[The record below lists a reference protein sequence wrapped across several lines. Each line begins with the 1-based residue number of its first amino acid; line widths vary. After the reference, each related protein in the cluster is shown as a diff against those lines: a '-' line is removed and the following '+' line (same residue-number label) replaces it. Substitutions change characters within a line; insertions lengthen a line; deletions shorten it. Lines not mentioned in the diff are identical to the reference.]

1 MNQITSS
8 TPFRLEISMDHQV
21 LEVFKNHEKIHSFSI
36 STSAKGMG
44 FAEGSLRTPTGT
56 FRIAEKIGAGEPLLT
71 IFKGRKPV
79 GTWDQQPSD
88 KDLILTRILRLDG
101 LDPENANSLDRY
113 IYLHGTNQEELI
125 GTPSSHG
132 CIRLKNHDMLELFN
146 LVPENTE
153 VVIHPI
159 SIPKNKILFIDCDS
173 TLSAI
178 EGIDEI
184 AKLSDPST
192 YAKVV
197 ELTNLAMNGEVPLD
211 EVFKKRMQ
219 IIRPTQE
226 MITTVSQQYIN
237 HSVNGAKLCIDTARR
252 NHWEIVI
259 ISGGFEPIIRP
270 FAKQL
275 GIQHI
280 EAVPLFFDDCGRYSG
295 YGEDYPTTRNMGKNE
310 IIQEWKQALM
320 PKRVIM
326 VGDGI
331 SDLETK
337 PDVDLMI
344 GYGGVVERAEVRACA
359 DHYLKDLNELCRFLS

>member
-1 MNQITSS
+1 MNPMTSS

-21 LEVFKNHEKIHSFSI
+21 LEVLKNDEKIRSFPI

-44 FAEGSLRTPTGT
+44 FTEGSLRTPTGS
-56 FRIAEKIGAGEPLLT
+56 FRIAEKIGAGAPLLT
-71 IFKGRKPV
+71 VFKGRKPV
-79 GTWDQQPSD
+79 GTWDQQPGD
-88 KDLILTRILRLDG
+88 EDLILTRILRLDG
-101 LDPENANSLDRY
+101 LDPENANTLQRF

-132 CIRLKNHDMLELFN
+132 CIRLKNQDIAELFD
-146 LVPENTE
+146 LVPENSE

-159 SIPKNKILFIDCDS
+159 SIPKTKILFLDCDS

-192 YAKVV
+192 YARVV
-197 ELTNLAMNGEVPLD
+197 ELTNLAMNGEIPLD

-219 IIRPTQE
+219 IIKPTQQ

-237 HSVNGAKLCIDTARR
+237 NSVPGANHCIATARR
-252 NHWEIVI
+252 NNWEIVI

-270 FAKQL
+270 FAKHL
-275 GIQHI
+275 GIQHV
-280 EAVPLFFDDCGRYSG
+280 EAVPLFFDHCGRYSG
-295 YGEDYPTTRNMGKNE
+295 YAEDYPTTKNMGKNE
-310 IIQEWKQALM
+310 IIRDWKRALV
-320 PKRVIM
+320 PKRILM

-344 GYGGVVERAEVRACA
+344 GYGGVVERTEVKCRA
-359 DHYLKDLNELCRFLS
+359 DHYLKDLNDLSHFLS